1 MDIKNIFYK
10 NNLKSSKFL
19 VPFFLLLSII
29 LFMFLYSSVT
39 KKEKKSNS
47 ISPNQTFKIGEN
59 DLIFKSVNKNEDY
72 LYIEIINLD
81 WINKISGFKFK
92 YKNYNTSYELQDIE
106 EFIKYQGYYLLK
118 IPLRKGYK
126 KCIIK
131 MIDENHNKVNF
142 KDIVLFEDNI
152 EDVNYIEEKDTYYK
166 IDYLKFLIDLEREKS
181 SKLEKNIEEKNEEIK
196 LNTKNIYLLKEQ
208 LNFNVD
214 EEKNE
219 IQSKINALNEDI
231 KNKNNDILSLEN
243 KIIIS
248 KNKVIVLNNQID
260 YLQTGIKKEVKLI
273 EKKTKTNPEKDEKI
287 IDKKTTVD
295 DVDFIEKPKENID
308 TSVSNLTTNSTV
320 APIKNETNTIN
331 KPIEIKPK
339 PKEKTTE
346 KNKKEVIKKELV
358 KPDFNKKN
366 EINTDNKPIKIKPKQ
381 DDLIDVE
388 FIP

>member
-47 ISPNQTFKIGEN
+47 ISPNQPFKIGEN
-59 DLIFKSVNKNEDY
+59 DLIFKS
-72 LYIEIINLD
+72 
-81 WINKISGFKFK
+81 INK
-92 YKNYNTSYELQDIE
+92 
-106 EFIKYQGYYLLK
+106 
-118 IPLRKGYK
+118 
-126 KCIIK
+126 
-131 MIDENHNKVNF
+131 
-142 KDIVLFEDNI
+142 IVLFEDNI
-152 EDVNYIEEKDTYYK
+152 EEINYIEEKDTYYK

-196 LNTKNIYLLKEQ
+196 LNTKNIYLLREQ

-260 YLQTGIKKEVKLI
+260 YLKTGIKKEVKLI
-273 EKKTKTNPEKDEKI
+273 EKKSKTKPGKDEKI

-346 KNKKEVIKKELV
+346 KNKKEVIKKELI

-366 EINTDNKPIKIKPKQ
+366 ETNTDNKPIKNKPKQ
-381 DDLIDVE
+381 DNLIDVE